1 MGIKRK
7 LDYNVSV
14 CDWVSKKT
22 MRKNIEAVYK
32 DTFRDIALKTRF
44 DLDFTQAKMSEALL
58 MSERSYEEIESGRSA
73 CGAVTAMLLLLY
85 VEHRDEVL
93 DELKTSME
101 KAYDEEV
108 VHS

>member
-1 MGIKRK
+1 
-7 LDYNVSV
+7 
-14 CDWVSKKT
+14 
-22 MRKNIEAVYK
+22 
-32 DTFRDIALKTRF
+32 
-44 DLDFTQAKMSEALL
+44 
-58 MSERSYEEIESGRSA
+58 MSERSHEEIESGRSA

-108 VHS
+108 VYP